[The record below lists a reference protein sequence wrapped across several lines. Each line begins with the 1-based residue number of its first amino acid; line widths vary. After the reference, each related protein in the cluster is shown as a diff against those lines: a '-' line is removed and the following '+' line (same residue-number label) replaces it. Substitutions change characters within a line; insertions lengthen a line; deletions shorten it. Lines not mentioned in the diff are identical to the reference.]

1 MKQQIYIALGSNLG
15 DRAGNLARALQLLP
29 ARGVHIRQVSDFLET
44 RAYGVTDQPDFLN
57 AVARVE
63 TGLAPEQLL
72 QVLLQVEKLMGRV
85 RKRHWGER
93 NIDLDLLLYGDLVYQ
108 SKTLTLPHPD
118 MLNREFVLAPLAQIA
133 PKLVHPVAEK
143 TIRELWAELNKRT
156 AAENPG
162 RK

>member
-57 AVARVE
+57 AVAMVE

-133 PKLVHPVAEK
+133 PNLVHPVAEK
-143 TIRELWAELNKRT
+143 TIRELWAELEKRT

>member
-133 PKLVHPVAEK
+133 PNLVHPVAEK
-143 TIRELWAELNKRT
+143 TIRELWAELEKRT

-162 RK
+162 QK

>member
-143 TIRELWAELNKRT
+143 TIRELWAELEKRT

>member
-133 PKLVHPVAEK
+133 PKLVHPEAGK

>member
-29 ARGVHIRQVSDFLET
+29 ARGVHIRQVSDCSET

-133 PKLVHPVAEK
+133 PKLVHPVAGK
-143 TIRELWAELNKRT
+143 PIRELWAELEKRT

>member
-133 PKLVHPVAEK
+133 PNLVHPVAEK
-143 TIRELWAELNKRT
+143 TIRELWAELEKRT
-156 AAENPG
+156 SAENPG
-162 RK
+162 QK

>member
-133 PKLVHPVAEK
+133 PNLVHPVAEK
-143 TIRELWAELNKRT
+143 TIRELWAELEKRT

>member
-133 PKLVHPVAEK
+133 PNLVHPVAEK

>member
-44 RAYGVTDQPDFLN
+44 RAYGATDQPDFLN

-133 PKLVHPVAEK
+133 PKLVHPVAGK

>member
-93 NIDLDLLLYGDLVYQ
+93 NIDLDLLLYGNLVYQ

-133 PKLVHPVAEK
+133 PNLVHPVAEK
-143 TIRELWAELNKRT
+143 TIRELWAELEKRT